1 MSKNTMDIETV
12 RQIDELAKSL
22 GGLAESKRLGFNLE
36 DEKGIMSLSPAGTD
50 YIQYVRARGLAECK
64 RLGFILEDEHGM
76 MSLSTAGL
84 GYLLHLRAGGVT
96 SPAETFA
103 AGYQCA
109 HGGIKAK
116 G

>member
-1 MSKNTMDIETV
+1 MSKNTMDIETI
-12 RQIDELAKSL
+12 RQIDELAKL
-22 GGLAESKRLGFNLE
+22 VGGLAEAKRLGFNFE
-36 DEKGIMSLSPAGTD
+36 DEKGIMSLAPAGAD
-50 YIQYVRARGLAECK
+50 YLLYVRTHGLAECK
-64 RLGFILEDEHGM
+64 RLGFIFADEHGT

-84 GYLLHLRAGGVT
+84 GYLLHLRAGGVA

-109 HGGIKAK
+109 HDGIKAK